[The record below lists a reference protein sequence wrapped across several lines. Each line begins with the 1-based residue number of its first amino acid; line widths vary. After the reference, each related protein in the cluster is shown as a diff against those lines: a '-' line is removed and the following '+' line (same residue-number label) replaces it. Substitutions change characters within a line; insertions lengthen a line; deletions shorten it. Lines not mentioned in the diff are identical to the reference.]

1 MKKLWKVAVIGK
13 SDFILDLYIT
23 KIPYE
28 SNYKRKENH
37 YNPGGGF
44 DTVVYQVLKIE
55 EENEFHKIIAALY
68 KRQNTMSGDAH
79 RTLKPFLNKAMDNCP
94 EEFI

>member
-1 MKKLWKVAVIGK
+1 MKKLWKIAVIGK

-28 SNYKRKENH
+28 TNYKRKENH
-37 YNPGGGF
+37 FNPGGGF

-68 KRQNTMSGDAH
+68 KRQNNMSRDAI
-79 RTLKPFLNKAMDNCP
+79 RTLKPFINTAANMCP
-94 EEFI
+94 EDFI